1 MSSGIALEIRL
12 LGPLEVL
19 VDGVP
24 VQLRG
29 GRARALLAVLALAAG
44 EAVPTDVLIARVWG
58 ELLADSRG
66 NLYTYV
72 RRLRSA
78 LGTSAIA
85 TAGGGYRLDVD
96 PDCVDARRF
105 LALLDLAD
113 QHRADQGQGQD
124 GGGQRQDG
132 GGERQLLDEALGLWR
147 GGPYAEQSDWL
158 SQCEAPRFTERYLTA
173 LERRADLDL
182 AAGRHNDLVA
192 ELRELTRQHP
202 LREPLWTR
210 LLLALAKSGRHAEAF
225 EAYEAI
231 RRRLADELGV
241 DPSPELRQIHADLL
255 EGAAPGLPG
264 GARGVDRPA
273 SVVPQQL
280 PADLAGFTGRADVIK
295 ALDGLL
301 EESGSPT
308 VLALHGGGGIGKT
321 TLAVHWAHRV
331 KERFPDGQLFVDL
344 RGYGPGSPT
353 APAEALDGLLRGLG
367 ISGAQIPEGVDP
379 RSALLRSTLADRR
392 VLIILDN
399 ARDAEQVRPLLPG
412 AGGPAVVVTSRSQLR
427 GLATREGAK
436 RIAVETLSG
445 QESVTLLR
453 DRLSDREV
461 RNDVL
466 VELAE
471 LCGHLPLALAI
482 AAERAGRSKDG
493 ALDELFGELRA
504 ERDRLDAL
512 DSGEDASSN
521 IRSVFS
527 WSYSA
532 LDPDTARMFRL
543 IGLHPVNQFSGT
555 AAAALAGSPLPQAR
569 KLLDRLVE
577 ANLLQAFGDGR
588 YAMHDLVRD
597 YANELVETASPVE
610 EREAAIARL
619 DSWYIHTAERARKAL
634 TGAAAA
640 VELGDLEP
648 RVHCPDFSNHQQATA
663 WFAAERVATFALIA
677 DSARAGRRRTTSRLS
692 RLIHAFLVSTHGQ
705 GESIP
710 LCRLG
715 VAAAGVE
722 GDQVAEAA
730 SRNQLGG
737 SLWRLCQFDEAA
749 VQLEIARELYRN
761 VGNRDGECRVL
772 GDLGLVY
779 CDTGRLSEAI
789 EMTEQ
794 QHHLALE
801 LGMTYYVSHSLNNL
815 AAMYR
820 DAGRLSD
827 AVRAAG
833 QAVDGHRGVGDPANL
848 CQALDTLGTA
858 HLSQGAADDAA
869 ACFEEALDLA
879 RELGFRWGEAVILHN
894 LGTARLRMARF
905 AEARHS
911 IRAALG
917 IMDEIKAD
925 DTGALRR
932 SDLIDLLEQL
942 DRKLG

>member
-19 VDGVP
+19 VNGVP

-58 ELLADSRG
+58 EPDLPGDLRG

-72 RRLRSA
+72 RRLRGA
-78 LGTSAIA
+78 LGPSVIA
-85 TAGGGYRLDVD
+85 TAAGGYRLDVD

-105 LALLDLAD
+105 LTLLDRAD
-113 QHRADQGQGQD
+113 QHRADQYSAGQG
-124 GGGQRQDG
+124 QDG

-147 GGPYAEQSDWL
+147 GGPYDEQSDWL

-445 QESVTLLR
+445 RESVTLLR
-453 DRLSDREV
+453 DRLSDHEV
-461 RNDVL
+461 LDDVL

-504 ERDRLDAL
+504 EQDRLDAL

-521 IRSVFS
+521 LRSVFS

-555 AAAALAGSPLPQAR
+555 AAAALVGSPLPQAR

-577 ANLLQAFGDGR
+577 ANLLQAAGDGR

-619 DSWYIHTAERARKAL
+619 DSWYVHTAANARKAL
-634 TGAAAA
+634 KGPTMLG
-640 VELGDLEP
+640 EWGDLEP
-648 RVHCPDFSNHQQATA
+648 QVHYLDFSNHHDASA
-663 WFAAERVATFALIA
+663 WFADERAALFALISLGA
-677 DSARAGRRRTTSRLS
+677 PAGRYMTTSRLA
-692 RLIHAFLVSTHGQ
+692 RLLYRFLANTNGYAEAV
-705 GESIP
+705 P
-710 LCRLG
+710 LCRI
-715 VAAAGVE
+715 AAEAARVE
-722 GDQVAEAA
+722 GDQVAEASA
-730 SRNQLGG
+730 RHQLAMAH
-737 SLWRLCQFDEAA
+737 WQLCRYGEAG
-749 VQLEIARELYRN
+749 VQLEIASELYRTM
-761 VGNRDGECRVL
+761 GNRDGECRVI
-772 GDLGLVY
+772 GDLGLIY
-779 CDTGRLSEAI
+779 SDTGRLNEAI
-789 EMTEQ
+789 EVTEQ
-794 QHHLALE
+794 QYHLALE
-801 LGMTYYVSHSLNNL
+801 LGLTYYISHSQNNL

-820 DAGRLSD
+820 DTGRLAD
-827 AVRAAG
+827 AVRVAG
-833 QAVDGHRGVGDPANL
+833 QAVDGHRSAGDQVNL
-848 CQALDTLGTA
+848 CQALDTLGSA
-858 HLSQGAADDAA
+858 HLAQGAADDAA
-869 ACFEEALDLA
+869 KCFEEALGLA
-879 RELGFRWGEAVILHN
+879 RELGHRWGEAVILRN
-894 LGTARLRMARF
+894 LGTAWLQLARF
-905 AEARHS
+905 AEARRS
-911 IRAALG
+911 IRAAVD
-917 IMDEIKAD
+917 IVDQIKAA
-925 DTGALRR
+925 DTRELRR
-932 SDLIDLLEQL
+932 SDLIDLLAQL
-942 DRKLG
+942 DRELA

>member
-1 MSSGIALEIRL
+1 MSSGHALEIRL

-19 VDGVP
+19 VNGVP

-72 RRLRSA
+72 RRLRSV
-78 LGTSAIA
+78 LGPSAIA
-85 TAGGGYRLDVD
+85 RAAGGYRLDVD

-105 LALLDLAD
+105 LALLERAD
-113 QHRADQGQGQD
+113 QHRADQGPYSA
-124 GGGQRQDG
+124 GQRQDG

-147 GGPYAEQSDWL
+147 GGPYDEQSDWL
-158 SQCEAPRFTERYLTA
+158 SQCQAPRFTERYLTA

-210 LLLALAKSGRHAEAF
+210 LLLALAKSGRHAEAL

-264 GARGVDRPA
+264 SARGVDRPA

-280 PADLAGFTGRADVIK
+280 PADLAGFTGRADGIK

-445 QESVTLLR
+445 HESVTLLR
-453 DRLSDREV
+453 DRLSDHEV
-461 RNDVL
+461 LDDVL

-521 IRSVFS
+521 LRSVFS
-527 WSYSA
+527 WSYNA

-577 ANLLQAFGDGR
+577 ANLLQADGDGR
-588 YAMHDLVRD
+588 YAVHDLVRD
-597 YANELVETASPVE
+597 YANELVETAGPVE
-610 EREAAIARL
+610 RDAAIARL
-619 DSWYIHTAERARKAL
+619 DSWYVHTADKARKAL
-634 TGAAAA
+634 TGVPYP
-640 VELGDLEP
+640 VELGGLEP
-648 RVHCPDFSNHQQATA
+648 RVHCLDFSNHQQAKA
-663 WFAAERVATFALIA
+663 WFTAERVAIFALIA
-677 DSARAGRRRTTSRLS
+677 ASARAGRHRTTSRLS
-692 RLIHAFLVSTHGQ
+692 RLIHAFLVSTHGRA
-705 GESIP
+705 ESIP

-715 VAAAGVE
+715 VEAARVE

-737 SLWRLCQFDEAA
+737 ALWRLCQFDEAA
-749 VQLEIARELYRN
+749 VQQEIARELYRK
-761 VGNRDGECRVL
+761 VGHRDGECRVL

-779 CDTGRLSEAI
+779 HDTGRLSEAI

-848 CQALDTLGTA
+848 CQALDTLGA
-858 HLSQGAADDAA
+858 VHLARGAADDAA
-869 ACFEEALDLA
+869 ACFEEALGLA
-879 RELGFRWGEAVILHN
+879 REFGYRWAEAVILRN
-894 LGTARLRMARF
+894 LGTAQLRVARF

-911 IRAALG
+911 IRAALD
-917 IMDEIKAD
+917 IVDEIKAD

-932 SDLIDLLEQL
+932 ADLVDLLAQL
-942 DRKLG
+942 DREPA